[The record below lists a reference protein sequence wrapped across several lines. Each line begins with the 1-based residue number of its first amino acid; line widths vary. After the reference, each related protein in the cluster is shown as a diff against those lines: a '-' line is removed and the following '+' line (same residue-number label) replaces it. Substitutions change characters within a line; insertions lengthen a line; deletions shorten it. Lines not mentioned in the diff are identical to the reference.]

1 MLHNEIKSKIRKL
14 WDKFWS
20 GGISNPL
27 QAIEQISYLI
37 YMKRL
42 EDRDVQR
49 QQEATLKGEEY
60 KSIFE
65 GIIDV
70 SGKKINT
77 KNCRWS
83 VWSQYPAEKI
93 LEHVREE
100 VFPFMRNLGGNGGMY
115 AKYMAN
121 ANFEIPNASLLIE
134 AVNIINDMH
143 IREQNQD
150 AQGDI
155 YEYLLSELQT
165 AGKNGQFRT
174 PRHIIKMMVE
184 LTKPE
189 LNDRIL
195 DPACGTAGF
204 LVNAYEYILKQ
215 NTSKNLIKK
224 DEEGNEYNFKADKL
238 NPQQKKFLDE
248 ETFYGYDID
257 QTMTRIALMNMMMHG
272 ITKPNI
278 EQLNT
283 LSKRYNEENTYDLIL
298 ANPPFKGSI
307 DESEM
312 SDNFRVKTKKT
323 ELLFLE
329 LMFNS
334 LASGG
339 RCAVIIPEGVL
350 FGNLNAHKSI
360 RKMIL
365 ERCRL
370 DAVISMPSGVFKPY
384 AGVSTAVLV
393 FTKGESTKKVW
404 FYQMESD
411 GFSLDDKRTK
421 VGDGKGDIP
430 DIIEKFYRR
439 KDQAYEDRKKKHFF
453 VPVEDI
459 KEKDYNLSI
468 STYKAYEYE
477 EKTYDKPEKYLDKVE
492 KEEKD
497 ILKGIGE
504 LRDLI

>member
-1 MLHNEIKSKIRKL
+1 MLHPEIKSKIRKL

-42 EDRDVQR
+42 EDKDVQR
-49 QQEATLKGEEY
+49 QQEAILKREGY
-60 KSIFE
+60 KSLFE
-65 GIIDV
+65 GLIDV
-70 SGKKINT
+70 AGKKIDT
-77 KNCRWS
+77 KKCRWS
-83 VWSQYPAEKI
+83 EWSQYPAEKI
-93 LEHVREE
+93 LDHVREE

-143 IREQNQD
+143 IKEQNQD

-174 PRHIIKMMVE
+174 PRHIIRMMVE

-204 LVNAYEYILKQ
+204 LVNAYEYILRH
-215 NTSKNLIKK
+215 NTSEDLIKK
-224 DEEGNEYNFKADKL
+224 DDEGNEYNFKADKL

-278 EQLNT
+278 EQKNT
-283 LSKRYNEENTYDLIL
+283 LSKSYNEENTYDLIL

-350 FGNLNAHKSI
+350 FGNSNAHKSI
-360 RKMIL
+360 RKIIL

-393 FTKGESTKKVW
+393 FTKGEATKNVW

-421 VGDGKGDIP
+421 IGDGRGNIP
-430 DIIEKFYRR
+430 DIIKSFENR
-439 KDQAYEDRKKKHFF
+439 KKEGNEDRKKQHFI
-453 VPVEDI
+453 VPIEEI
-459 KEKDYNLSI
+459 KEKEYNLSI
-468 STYKAYEYE
+468 STYKDYDYE
-477 EKTYDKPEKYLDKVE
+477 EKEYDKPERYLDKIE
-492 KEEKD
+492 SEEK
-497 ILKGIGE
+497 GIIEGVKE
-504 LRDLI
+504 LRKLI